1 MNKNISEFIEF
12 LDNSPSCYHATAN
25 LEKIIQAAG
34 YTRLH
39 EHEDW
44 TLLPGEK
51 YYMIRGGTTLIA
63 FRIPRHKPLG
73 FLMSASHVDRPTFK
87 VKGETDGKGGYT
99 RLYTESYGGMIM
111 STWLDRP
118 LSVAGRVMVDTGE
131 GVVCRLVNID
141 RDLLLI
147 PNVAIHMNRQVND
160 GYKFNPAVD
169 TLPLIGG
176 KDAVGKFY
184 DLLEQ
189 EAGGKIMGRDLFLY
203 NRQKAS
209 VWGVENEYISS
220 GALDDLACAWSC
232 TQAFLKAAENDD
244 MVPVLC
250 CFDDEEVGSN
260 SPQGAASTL
269 LADTLNRI
277 CNMLELN
284 PYRMLA
290 QSFMVSAD
298 NAHAVHPNHPEYS
311 DAFNAPIMGNGVVL
325 KFNANQR
332 YTTDAVSAAVFRK
345 ICANADVNV
354 QEYSNRADIVGG
366 STLGHISLTHV
377 SVPTADV
384 GLPQLAMHSSYETIA
399 AADLA
404 ALETAMI
411 EYYSSVLEVSKDG
424 GCAIHK

>member
-1 MNKNISEFIEF
+1 MTKSVADFIEF

-25 LEKIIQAAG
+25 LEKQVLEAG
-34 YTRLH
+34 YERLH
-39 EHEDW
+39 EPEDW
-44 TLLPGEK
+44 TLVPGGK
-51 YYMIRGGTTLIA
+51 YYMVRGGTTLIA
-63 FRIPRHKPLG
+63 FRIPRGEAIG
-73 FLMSASHVDRPTFK
+73 FMMSASHVDRPTFK
-87 VKGETDGKGGYT
+87 IKGEAELKGKYT
-99 RLYTESYGGMIM
+99 RVYTEGYGGMIM
-111 STWLDRP
+111 STWMDRP
-118 LSVAGRVMVDTGE
+118 LSVAGRAMVETEDGIQT
-131 GVVCRLVNID
+131 RLINID

-147 PNVAIHMNRQVND
+147 PSVAIHLNRQVND
-160 GYKFNPAVD
+160 GYKFNLAVD
-169 TLPLIGG
+169 TLPLVGG
-176 KDAVGKFY
+176 KDGSGKFY
-184 DLLEQ
+184 ELLE
-189 EAGGKIMGRDLFLY
+189 EAAGGKILGRDLFLY

-209 VWGVENEYISS
+209 VWGLEGEFLSS
-220 GALDDLACAWSC
+220 AALDDLACAWCC
-232 TQAFLKAAENDD
+232 TKGFLNASETERTIP
-244 MVPVLC
+244 MLC

-277 CNMLELN
+277 CKALQVN

-290 QSFMVSAD
+290 QSFMISAD

-311 DAFNAPIMGNGVVL
+311 DAFNAPVMGGGVVL

-345 ICANADVNV
+345 LCNKVNVPV

-399 AADLA
+399 SADLDY
-404 ALETAMI
+404 LETAMTA
-411 EYYSSVLEVSKDG
+411 YYGTTLELTRDG
-424 GCAIHK
+424 GCTIR

>member
-1 MNKNISEFIEF
+1 MTKKLSDFIEF

-25 LEKIIQAAG
+25 LEKKILAAG

-44 TLLPGEK
+44 TLVPGGK

-63 FRIPRHKPLG
+63 FRIPRGNPTG
-73 FLMSASHVDRPTFK
+73 FMMSASHVDRPTFK
-87 VKGETDGKGGYT
+87 VKGETEGKGTYT
-99 RLYTESYGGMIM
+99 RLYTEGYGGMLI

-118 LSVAGRVMVDTGE
+118 LSVAGRAMVETENGIQT
-131 GVVCRLVNID
+131 RLINID

-147 PNVAIHMNRQVND
+147 PSVAIHLNRQVND
-160 GYKFNPAVD
+160 GYKWNLAVD

-176 KDAVGKFY
+176 KEGAGKFY
-184 DLLEQ
+184 DLLE
-189 EAGGKIMGRDLFLY
+189 EAAGGKILGRDLFLY

-209 VWGVENEYISS
+209 VWGLEEEFLSS
-220 GALDDLACAWSC
+220 AALDDLACAWSC
-232 TQAFLKAAENDD
+232 TEAFLNAAETENTIP
-244 MVPVLC
+244 MLC
-250 CFDDEEVGSN
+250 AFDDEEVGSN

-277 CNMLELN
+277 CNGLRVN

-290 QSFMVSAD
+290 QSFMISAD
-298 NAHAVHPNHPEYS
+298 NAHAVHPNHPEFS
-311 DAFNAPIMGNGVVL
+311 DAFNAPVMGGGVVL

-345 ICANADVNV
+345 LCNKAGVPV
-354 QEYSNRADIVGG
+354 QEYSNRPDIMGG

-399 AADLA
+399 AKDLEY
-404 ALETAMI
+404 LETAMTA
-411 EYYSSVLEVSKDG
+411 YYGTTLEVTEDG
-424 GCAIHK
+424 GCVIR

>member
-1 MNKNISEFIEF
+1 MNKNVSDFIEF
-12 LDNSPSCYHATAN
+12 LNNSPSCYHATAN
-25 LEKIIQAAG
+25 LEKLVAAAG
-34 YTRLH
+34 YTRLY

-63 FRIPRHKPLG
+63 FRFPKQKPLG
-73 FLMSASHVDRPTFK
+73 FMMSASHVDRPTFK
-87 VKGETDGKGGYT
+87 VKGEAELKGKYT
-99 RLYTESYGGMIM
+99 RLYTEGYGGMIM

-118 LSVAGRVMVDTGE
+118 LSVAGRVMVDTE
-131 GVVCRLVNID
+131 DGVKTRLINID

-176 KDAVGKFY
+176 KDSTSKFY
-184 DLLEQ
+184 ELLEK

-203 NRQKAS
+203 VREKAS
-209 VWGVENEYISS
+209 VWGIDEEFLSS
-220 GALDDLACAWSC
+220 AALDDLACAWCC
-232 TQAFLKAAENDD
+232 TQAFLNAEENDR
-244 MVPVLC
+244 MVPVLIA
-250 CFDDEEVGSN
+250 FDDEEVGSN

-298 NAHAVHPNHPEYS
+298 NAHAVHPNHPEYA
-311 DAFNAPIMGNGVVL
+311 DAYNAPLLGGGVVL

-345 ICANADVNV
+345 LCVKADVPV
-354 QEYSNRADIVGG
+354 QEYSNRADIRGG

-384 GLPQLAMHSSYETIA
+384 GLPQLAMHSCYETIA
-399 AADLA
+399 VKDLEY
-404 ALETAMI
+404 LEKVMTA
-411 EYYSSVLEVSKDG
+411 YYSTVLEVTHDG
-424 GCAIHK
+424 GCAIR

>member
-1 MNKNISEFIEF
+1 MNKKISDFIEF
-12 LDNSPSCYHATAN
+12 LDSSPSCYHATAN
-25 LEKIIQAAG
+25 LEKLVLDAG
-34 YTRLH
+34 YTRLY

-44 TLLPGEK
+44 TLAPGGK

-63 FRIPRHKPLG
+63 FRLPVNKPVG
-73 FLMSASHVDRPTFK
+73 FMMSASHVDRPTFK
-87 VKGETDGKGGYT
+87 VKGEAELRGAYT
-99 RLYTESYGGMIM
+99 RLHTEGYGGMIM

-118 LSVAGRVMVDTGE
+118 LSVAGRVMVDTGS
-131 GVVCRLVNID
+131 GVGFRLVNID

-176 KDAVGKFY
+176 KDAAGRFHQ
-184 DLLEQ
+184 LLEQ
-189 EAGGKIMGRDLFLY
+189 EAGGKILGRDLFLY
-203 NRQKAS
+203 VRQKAS
-209 VWGVENEYISS
+209 VWGADEEFLSS
-220 GALDDLACAWSC
+220 AALDDLACAWSC
-232 TQAFLKAAENDD
+232 TQAFLKAGENEF
-244 MVPVLC
+244 MIPVLC

-298 NAHAVHPNHPEYS
+298 NAHAVHPNHPEYA
-311 DAFNAPIMGNGVVL
+311 DAYNAPVLGGGVVL

-345 ICANADVNV
+345 ICSMAGVKV
-354 QEYSNRADIVGG
+354 QEYSNRPDIVGG

-399 AADLA
+399 LADLES
-404 ALETAMI
+404 LEQAMTT
-411 EYYSSVLEVSKDG
+411 YYGTRLTVTRDG
-424 GCAIHK
+424 GCGIS

>member
-1 MNKNISEFIEF
+1 MCRHCIT
-12 LDNSPSCYHATAN
+12 L
-25 LEKIIQAAG
+25 AG
-34 YTRLH
+34 
-39 EHEDW
+39 
-44 TLLPGEK
+44 K
-51 YYMIRGGTTLIA
+51 
-63 FRIPRHKPLG
+63 
-73 FLMSASHVDRPTFK
+73 
-87 VKGETDGKGGYT
+87 YT
-99 RLYTESYGGMIM
+99 RLYTEGYGGMIM

-118 LSVAGRVMVDTGE
+118 LSVAGRVMVETED
-131 GVVCRLVNID
+131 GVECRLINID

-160 GYKFNPAVD
+160 GYKWNLAVD
-169 TLPLIGG
+169 MLPLIGG
-176 KDAVGKFY
+176 KDGVGKFY
-184 DLLEQ
+184 ELLEK
-189 EAGGKIMGRDLFLY
+189 EAGGKILGRDLFLY

-209 VWGVENEYISS
+209 VWGLNEEFLSS
-220 GALDDLACAWSC
+220 AALDDLACAWSC
-232 TQAFLKAAENDD
+232 TQAFLASADTEKTI
-244 MVPVLC
+244 PVLIA
-250 CFDDEEVGSN
+250 FDDEEVGSN

-298 NAHAVHPNHPEYS
+298 NAHAIHPNHPEYA
-311 DAFNAPIMGNGVVL
+311 DAYNAPVMGGGVVL

-345 ICANADVNV
+345 ICAMANVPV
-354 QEYSNRADIVGG
+354 QEYSNRADIMGG

-399 AADLA
+399 AQDLDY
-404 ALETAMI
+404 LKDMMTT
-411 EYYSSVLEVSKDG
+411 YYSSVLEVREDG
-424 GCAIHK
+424 GCAIR